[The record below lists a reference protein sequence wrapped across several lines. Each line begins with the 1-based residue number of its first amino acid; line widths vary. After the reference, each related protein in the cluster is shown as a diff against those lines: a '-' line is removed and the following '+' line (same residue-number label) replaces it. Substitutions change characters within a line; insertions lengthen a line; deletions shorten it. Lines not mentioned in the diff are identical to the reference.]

1 VEVRLNFRHP
11 SLSLIEQVR
20 EALRRAVPGHAPDGA
35 GTLWEDL
42 HAQVPEFAGAR
53 PLPLLASPPNCEQ
66 FCCGQ
71 ETVAFVVPGW
81 HRRGG
86 LRLAVITDPALVQ
99 MPDS

>member
-1 VEVRLNFRHP
+1 M
-11 SLSLIEQVR
+11 LIEQLASVHKSLRIRYLWKELGFTRASTHTVR
-20 EALRRAVPGHAPDGA
+20 SSRFRQAKADA
-35 GTLWEDL
+35 GLVL
-42 HAQVPEFAGAR
+42 LCP
-53 PLPLLASPPNCEQ
+53 LASPPNCEQ

-81 HRRGG
+81 HGRGG